1 MGYLDIHNKGLSG
14 NTCRI
19 YLSDYGKSVL
29 ATCSGL
35 ADKISKFGLSDND
48 VDYRRFVG
56 DGSCVGQDKGT
67 GFTSTCFYDLPDSR
81 GGEPITFSADYG
93 TNASICVGPRF
104 TFNNNR
110 INFYETSLGVTPI
123 KSTMWMNYTTQTE
136 GEIPEPQSGLHN
148 SCWVIGNNSSMYY
161 PTCCY
166 TCADFTNTGSLNLE
180 DLKFFLTLMGSKESS
195 IKNTLVG
202 DFNGDGVVD
211 RKDLEIMM
219 NCLYHSGYKL
229 NEMCNDKEIFCLMCD
244 KLGENS
250 FCNGDCF
257 TCI

>member
-19 YLSDYGKSVL
+19 YLSDYGKSIL
-29 ATCSGL
+29 ASCSGL

-56 DGSCVGQDKGT
+56 NGSCVGENEGT
-67 GFTSTCFYDLPDSR
+67 AFTQTCFYDLPDAR
-81 GGEPITFSADYG
+81 GGEPISFSADYG
-93 TNASICVGPRF
+93 TNASISKGPRF

-110 INFYETSLGVTPI
+110 ISFYDTSLGVTPI
-123 KSTMWMNYTTQTE
+123 TSTMWMNYTTQKQ
-136 GEIPEPQSGLHN
+136 GEIPQPQSGLHD
-148 SCWVIGNNSSMYY
+148 SCWVIGSNSGRYY

-166 TCADFTNTGSLNLE
+166 TCADFTNSGMVGIE
-180 DLKFFLTLMGSKESS
+180 DLKFFLTLIGSTSTS

-202 DFNGDGVVD
+202 DFNGDGIVD
-211 RKDLEIMM
+211 TKDLNIMV
-219 NCLYHSGYKL
+219 NCLQHNGL
-229 NEMCNDKEIFCLMCD
+229 QMEEMCRDKEVFCLMCD
-244 KLGENS
+244 KLGVDS